1 LLLRLTDPPVYRPAA
16 LMAAQPKVSPAGN
29 CAPPVYRPMATGVSQ
44 RQALPPQ
51 HPGARVA
58 GGAPPVYR
66 PQPLQIAQPKAAM
79 TAAPHAALQR
89 FVAKDKTVYYPD
101 TVAFSGTQSQENYER
116 SLRVLGGPRNKVTGV
131 RQLSWSDFAK
141 FIGKYE
147 LSAMGR
153 PTGGANQKQV
163 QKMFRDET
171 AVHYFTGE
179 QDIQTGSPT
188 KYPLLSKTDMAEKG
202 NGEGLP
208 DSVAEKGLKKAQC
221 VIEILEDF
229 GLNVPDTTTG
239 TVGAWHTYSKGQNLD
254 YRQDNNYIV
263 LYVQKLGCMLIS
275 AARTAWNSWNPKRGR
290 YLVATSR
297 GGGGGEVGHM
307 IGVTVDADGDK
318 TITDRQE
325 LSPGTGSNAEN
336 YDNFYVTY
344 VFKAP

>member
-1 LLLRLTDPPVYRPAA
+1 MVP
-16 LMAAQPKVSPAGN
+16 
-29 CAPPVYRPMATGVSQ
+29 SQ
-44 RQALPPQ
+44 
-51 HPGARVA
+51 
-58 GGAPPVYR
+58 
-66 PQPLQIAQPKAAM
+66 
-79 TAAPHAALQR
+79 T
-89 FVAKDKTVYYPD
+89 
-101 TVAFSGTQSQENYER
+101 
-116 SLRVLGGPRNKVTGV
+116 LRVR
-131 RQLSWSDFAK
+131 
-141 FIGKYE
+141 
-147 LSAMGR
+147 
-153 PTGGANQKQV
+153 
-163 QKMFRDET
+163 RDCCCDLLT
-171 AVHYFTGE
+171 HLFTGPARLWRH
-179 QDIQTGSPT
+179 SR
-188 KYPLLSKTDMAEKG
+188 KYRQREIAHRR
-202 NGEGLP
+202 
-208 DSVAEKGLKKAQC
+208 C
-221 VIEILEDF
+221 EILEDF